1 MQRKHGLLAGA
12 ACLAII
18 SGTAV
23 ALGQDA
29 TTYSYDELGRLTGST
44 ITGGANNGKRT
55 GTCFD
60 RAGNRMRYDVAAAAP
75 GACPAP
81 GPVPTPVP
89 TPTPTPAPTPTPT
102 PPPVWPPEFEISATA
117 AAVEGDYLVYRVRK
131 VGSPAATY
139 TVDYATA
146 NGTATAGSDYTATS
160 GTLTFAPADT
170 VKIISVPTTD
180 DTAIENPETLVIN
193 LSNASG
199 GATISVAQGSGT
211 IYDNDINN
219 QPPVA
224 VNDTGSLTKCSA
236 DYFDV
241 LANDYDP
248 DGNTPLSLI
257 SVSVDSQYGT
267 ATIDN
272 NKIYFTSLAVPG
284 PAVVTYTMRDSLGGT
299 ASATLTLGIG
309 GRCEPG

>member
-18 SGTAV
+18 GGTAV

-29 TTYSYDELGRLTGST
+29 TTYSYDELGRLTGSM
-44 ITGGANNGKRT
+44 ITGGTNNGKRT

-60 RAGNRMRYDVAAAAP
+60 RAGNRMRYDVATATP
-75 GACPAP
+75 GACPTP

-102 PPPVWPPEFEISATA
+102 PRPVSPPDFEISATA
-117 AAVEGDYLVYRVRK
+117 AAVEGDYLVYRVYK
-131 VGSPAATY
+131 VGSPAATF

-146 NGTATAGSDYTATS
+146 NGTATAGSDYTTTS
-160 GTLTFAPADT
+160 GTLSFGPADT
-170 VKIISVPTTD
+170 VKIISVPTID
-180 DTAIENPETLVIN
+180 DTAIENPETMVIN

-199 GATISVAQGSGT
+199 GATIRVAQGAGV

-224 VNDTGSLTKCSA
+224 VNDTGGLTKCSA
-236 DYFDV
+236 AYFDV
-241 LANDYDP
+241 LVNDYDP
-248 DGNTPLSLI
+248 DGNTPLSI
-257 SVSVDSQYGT
+257 ISASVSSEFGFASVD
-267 ATIDN
+267 D
-272 NKIYFTSLAVPG
+272 NKIYFISLAVPG
-284 PAVVTYTMRDSLGGT
+284 PAVVTYTIRDSLGGT